1 MKKEHP
7 FSPVIDKHS
16 QILIL
21 GSLPSVVSVE
31 RGFYYM
37 HPQNRFWKVLSR
49 IYKEDVYNKDID
61 AKTSFILKHHLALY
75 DVVASC
81 DIKNSSDASIENVIC
96 TDIKDILLQAP
107 IQKILLNGN
116 KAYSLFCKAYPNLKD
131 MAICL
136 PSTSSANARISLD
149 ELISVWEEALRNS
162 NILI

>member
-7 FSPVIDKHS
+7 FSPVYDKKS

-21 GSLPSVVSVE
+21 GSLPSIVSVE

-49 IYKEDVYNKDID
+49 IYKEDVYNKDVE

-81 DIKNSSDASIENVIC
+81 DIKNSSDASIENVVC

-136 PSTSSANARISLD
+136 PSTSSANARISLE
-149 ELISVWEEALRNS
+149 ELTSVWEEALRNS